1 MDPVALPRAL
11 PGSLLR
17 GPPADG
23 RPVRPPPPAASP
35 LHGSVAAELSSCRS
49 AGHAAPLFCVAGVLS
64 PPSARTRAP
73 RKPCPAARRAGR
85 VAGWRV
91 RPSPRPSLAAR
102 SGVEKPL
109 DHREVSESAA
119 CN

>member
-1 MDPVALPRAL
+1 MAAPSGRLPPRRPRFAARL
-11 PGSLLR
+11 HPGR
-17 GPPADG
+17 
-23 RPVRPPPPAASP
+23 PPAALP
-35 LHGSVAAELSSCRS
+35 VTL
-49 AGHAAPLFCVAGVLS
+49 PLFRVAGILS
-64 PPSARTRAP
+64 PPSARPRAP

-85 VAGWRV
+85 VAEGRV

-109 DHREVSESAA
+109 GHHEVSESAA